1 MKLFS
6 LEETFNL
13 SIDEVK
19 NLYKTNVSPAQVK
32 LLSAFSFGKDLSDT
46 SEGCYIFTKSG
57 KKILDF
63 TGGFGV
69 LNHGHNNQRIINAR
83 INFQKKKKVEV
94 HKNYLCPYLAALS
107 HNIANILP
115 GDLNVSY
122 LPNSGAEANEG
133 AIKLAYKFHEGKRKY
148 ILHSNISFHGKLLGT
163 GSISASPE
171 VKFNFPGLSN
181 TDTFNWNSIESVK
194 EKIKKYESDIFAIII
209 EPFSA
214 SSLKECSKEFLFELR
229 KICNEK
235 KIILIFDEIYT
246 GWGKTGEFF
255 YFMNHENLCPDI
267 LTMSKS
273 FGGGKS
279 SISCFVT
286 SSKIFEK
293 AYGNLE
299 DSMIHST
306 TYNAFGEECATA
318 IEAINIAVEENYPLK
333 AKNNGKLINQKLK
346 FLKNKYPNLI
356 KEIRGK
362 GCLQGILFKTG
373 PEIINK
379 ILNLIPVKLTKDER
393 FLSKLVTSS
402 VINSLYDDYEILTS
416 LGQNKEICLWISPPI
431 IVTDEEINHFFESLE
446 KVLDKGLVL
455 SVLSFLKKQI
465 F

>member
-69 LNHGHNNQRIINAR
+69 LNHGHNNQRIIDAR

-181 TDTFNWNSIESVK
+181 TDTFNWNNIESVK
-194 EKIKKYESDIFAIII
+194 EKIQKYEAEIFAVIIRNGCNS
-209 EPFSA
+209 SA
-214 SSLKECSKEFLFELR
+214 PSGFL
-229 KICNEK
+229 
-235 KIILIFDEIYT
+235 
-246 GWGKTGEFF
+246 
-255 YFMNHENLCPDI
+255 
-267 LTMSKS
+267 
-273 FGGGKS
+273 
-279 SISCFVT
+279 
-286 SSKIFEK
+286 
-293 AYGNLE
+293 
-299 DSMIHST
+299 
-306 TYNAFGEECATA
+306 
-318 IEAINIAVEENYPLK
+318 
-333 AKNNGKLINQKLK
+333 LINM
-346 FLKNKYPNLI
+346 
-356 KEIRGK
+356 
-362 GCLQGILFKTG
+362 
-373 PEIINK
+373 
-379 ILNLIPVKLTKDER
+379 
-393 FLSKLVTSS
+393 
-402 VINSLYDDYEILTS
+402 
-416 LGQNKEICLWISPPI
+416 
-431 IVTDEEINHFFESLE
+431 
-446 KVLDKGLVL
+446 
-455 SVLSFLKKQI
+455 
-465 F
+465 